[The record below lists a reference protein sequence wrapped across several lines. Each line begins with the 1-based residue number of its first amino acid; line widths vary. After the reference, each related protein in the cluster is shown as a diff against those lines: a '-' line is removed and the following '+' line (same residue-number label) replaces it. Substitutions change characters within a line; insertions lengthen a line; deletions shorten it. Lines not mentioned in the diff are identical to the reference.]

1 VNGLESID
9 DVHRIVFDASYLV
22 MGLGDV
28 YLGAPVATPI
38 DPRHRLVT
46 TKYNPARTWTPE
58 NAVGIGGA
66 YMCVYG
72 MEGPGGYQ
80 FVGRTVQM
88 WNTHRETPWLLR
100 FFDRIRFYPVSA
112 EELLELR
119 DQKFEP
125 RIEDGTFRLS
135 DSTGFDGREFKA
147 RQQAAFEAERE
158 RWIAAGQADY
168 AGDSGVVEEA
178 SDSDSVPVGAHGV
191 RSPVTANVWKIV
203 SEPGQRVAAGEKL
216 MILEAMKMEIVVT
229 APAAGEISEI
239 RCREG
244 ALVTAGTVLGV
255 IA

>member
-1 VNGLESID
+1 MRPHAPWCPSNIEFIRRVNGLDSID
-9 DVHRIVFDASYLV
+9 DVHRIVFEASYLV

-88 WNTHRETPWLLR
+88 WKAHRPTPWLLR

-119 DQKFEP
+119 DSKFEP
-125 RIEDGTFRLS
+125 RIEKGTFLLS
-135 DSTGFDGREFKA
+135 DSTGFDGREFKP

-168 AGDSGVVEEA
+168 AGDSGLVDEA
-178 SDSDSVPVGAHGV
+178 SDSDAVPVGAHVV

-203 SEPGQRVAAGEKL
+203 AEPGQRVAAER
-216 MILEAMKMEIVVT
+216 I
-229 APAAGEISEI
+229 
-239 RCREG
+239 
-244 ALVTAGTVLGV
+244 
-255 IA
+255 